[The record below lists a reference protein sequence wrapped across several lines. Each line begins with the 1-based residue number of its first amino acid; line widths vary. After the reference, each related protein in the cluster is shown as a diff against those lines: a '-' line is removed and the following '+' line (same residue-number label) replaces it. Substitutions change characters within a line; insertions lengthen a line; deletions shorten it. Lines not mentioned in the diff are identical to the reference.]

1 MTQQKNEGKED
12 GKKKKVVT
20 VELIKWKIDKQ
31 LKMLRKN
38 KLLSKVC
45 SLLRNSNNVIK
56 LAFII
61 ILMIKSGLKGTVGAV
76 YFHPFIPP

>member
-12 GKKKKVVT
+12 GRKKKVVT

-45 SLLRNSNNVIK
+45 PLRS
-56 LAFII
+56 
-61 ILMIKSGLKGTVGAV
+61 SGLPGWLKRL
-76 YFHPFIPP
+76 

>member
-45 SLLRNSNNVIK
+45 PLLRNSNNVINQV
-56 LAFII
+56 
-61 ILMIKSGLKGTVGAV
+61 T
-76 YFHPFIPP
+76 

>member
-1 MTQQKNEGKED
+1 MTQQKNEDKED

-45 SLLRNSNNVIK
+45 SLLRYSYYVIK
-56 LAFII
+56 LRYTISESKRNGS
-61 ILMIKSGLKGTVGAV
+61 MS
-76 YFHPFIPP
+76 